1 MVRLRP
7 SPPGVPVR
15 FVPYEP
21 DIRRRA
27 ERPPALCADLKPDQ
41 EGALSVFLRTMAIAP
56 DTASSIQSGYHI
68 GMGRNRRLSVI
79 HSTQPL
85 TARRATWF
93 ALADSRNGGATARD
107 VLERLV
113 AEGRLP
119 PNRRATSNELVLGVL
134 RHRLTLSH
142 LLGQWVAGA
151 WQRVDPSLRPV
162 LLLGS
167 YELIYLDGVPAFAAV
182 NESVELAKVVAGNV
196 GGRFVNALL
205 RRLQRE
211 IEHHRIAAGD
221 ADVVRAI
228 PIDPQRSCQ
237 FRMPI
242 LPDPARHPVDHL
254 ALATSHPGELVAGWI
269 STFGLPDARRTG
281 LAGLARPPVLLRPN
295 RLRIDAT
302 ALVDRLAAEGFDATA
317 DAERRAVDVPRAAS
331 LFASAAYREG
341 LFQPQDRTAMAVV
354 EAMGPRPGQVVVD
367 LCAGLGTK
375 STQLAEHMND
385 EGVVVACDK
394 ENRRLERI
402 RDNAGRLGLRS
413 IRVTGLDQLDATLAE
428 LDRIDW
434 ILVDAPCSNT
444 GVLARRPEARYRF
457 SRAGLKQL
465 QAIQIELLEQAAER
479 SRPKTRLAY
488 STCSLEPEENEEVT
502 ALFARR
508 RPRWR
513 LLDARRVLPSGDVR
527 PGLWHDGGYLAL
539 WTPDK

>member
-1 MVRLRP
+1 
-7 SPPGVPVR
+7 
-15 FVPYEP
+15 
-21 DIRRRA
+21 
-27 ERPPALCADLKPDQ
+27 
-41 EGALSVFLRTMAIAP
+41 MAIAP
-56 DTASSIQSGYHI
+56 DTAPSVQSEYHT

-79 HSTQPL
+79 HSKQPL
-85 TARRATWF
+85 TARQAAWF
-93 ALADSRNGGATARD
+93 ALADGRNGRPTARD
-107 VLERLV
+107 VLDRLV
-113 AEGRLP
+113 AEDRLAP
-119 PNRRATSNELVLGVL
+119 ERRAAANELVLGVL

-142 LLGQWVAGA
+142 LLGLWVAGS
-151 WQRVDPSLRPV
+151 WQRVDAPLRPV
-162 LLLGS
+162 LLLGA

-182 NESVELAKVVAGNV
+182 NESVELAKAVVSHAG
-196 GGRFVNALL
+196 GHFVNALL

-211 IEHHRIAAGD
+211 IEHHRIVAAD

-237 FRMPI
+237 FRAPI

-254 ALATSHPGELVAGWI
+254 ALATSHPGELVAGWV
-269 STFGLPDARRTG
+269 SALGLPTAQRIG
-281 LAGLARPPVLLRPN
+281 LAGLARPPVVLRPN
-295 RLRIDAT
+295 RMRIDAS
-302 ALVDRLAAEGFDATA
+302 ALVDRLATEGFHGVA
-317 DAERRAVDVPRAAS
+317 DAEGRAVDVPQASS
-331 LFASAAYREG
+331 LFASTAYHEG

-354 EAMGPRPGQVVVD
+354 EAMDPRPGQIVVD

-375 STQLAEHMND
+375 TTQLAERMND

-394 ENRRLERI
+394 EKWRLEKI
-402 RDNAGRLGLRS
+402 RGNAERLKLRS
-413 IRVTGLDQLDATLAE
+413 VRVAGLDHLDATLAD
-428 LDRIDW
+428 LDSIDW

-479 SRPKTRLAY
+479 SRPETRLGY

-508 RPRWR
+508 RPQWR
-513 LLDARRVLPSGDVR
+513 LLDARRVLPSGDVG

-539 WTPDK
+539 WAPDK